1 MHIINL
7 YFGIVAHQVNFGE
20 GLSRFWIVDSVAW
33 QSPRRGLNLIIFFS
47 QLLVSEWFYE
57 IQYLFDQTGMR
68 SCALYLV
75 YFPIF
80 WFLFHHLNVQST
92 VQLGFDFLSPESLTE
107 ANRLADEIRG
117 LPNDR
122 KTKLQILEVI
132 QPCVSLWL
140 QPLLSEP
147 ITS

>member
-1 MHIINL
+1 M
-7 YFGIVAHQVNFGE
+7 
-20 GLSRFWIVDSVAW
+20 
-33 QSPRRGLNLIIFFS
+33 
-47 QLLVSEWFYE
+47 
-57 IQYLFDQTGMR
+57 
-68 SCALYLV
+68 
-75 YFPIF
+75 
-80 WFLFHHLNVQST
+80 QST